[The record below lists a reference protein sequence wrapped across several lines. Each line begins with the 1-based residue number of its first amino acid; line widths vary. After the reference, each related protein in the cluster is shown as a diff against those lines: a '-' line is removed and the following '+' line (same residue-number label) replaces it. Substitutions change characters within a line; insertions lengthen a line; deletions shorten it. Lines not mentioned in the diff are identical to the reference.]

1 MVREES
7 QQVAPSGYTWLEID
21 SQDDYDRLAD
31 ILDIEFEPETIA
43 DQLKNS
49 ISSEVSGVLVEHDY
63 IDKDYRSTFYNFYAK
78 MGRPYRQDCVR
89 LHFFDKD
96 VILSESPLDLQ
107 GPDAWLEGHYFGYM
121 VLRPTILATLGRS
134 LLSPRIRIGACGTAI
149 QSQHKVHLLG
159 HTLSVWGFPSMAQPA
174 DIAVCAHVSCWAIL
188 RHYSEQY
195 AQHRELLVH
204 DITMLAQPFDPGGLT
219 PSLGLNL
226 YEAERIFQAAG
237 CYPLMIVREWD
248 DSAQEYVDDDRF
260 FAQMLSYLDSGFPLF
275 VSLQSEAMD
284 NEGHAIVLAGYD
296 WRDESGDSREDSS
309 HVWSLV
315 NSFLAVDDNMLPYS
329 SVGIGDDTGSKA
341 DTGNYY
347 KAKDFDA
354 FIVPLPDK
362 IFYPAQAVESFSLNT
377 MYPIFKAV
385 LNLPEKDT
393 LLRRYFITT
402 VSALR
407 RFARENVSQFG
418 DELTDLLM
426 HLKTA
431 QFVWVIEYASK
442 EQWHDRHITARV
454 VLDAS
459 ASRKDEQ
466 PMWLC
471 HNHELAI
478 VFDRSSGVPGGRE
491 IALRR
496 PANTPLSRMETN
508 LHPVRS
514 PSVDR
519 PTNATGASETRR
531 NAWTEG

>member
-1 MVREES
+1 MSEES
-7 QQVAPSGYTWLEID
+7 QEVAPIGYTWLEID
-21 SQDDYDRLAD
+21 SKDDYDKLVG
-31 ILDIEFEPETIA
+31 ILDVEFEPAVIA
-43 DQLKNS
+43 HELKNN
-49 ISSEVSGVLVEHDY
+49 ISSEIVSGVLVEHDY
-63 IDKDYRSTFYNFYAK
+63 IDKDYRSAFYNYYAK

-89 LHFFDKD
+89 LHFFAKD
-96 VILSESPLDLQ
+96 VTFSESPPDLQ
-107 GPDAWLEGHYFGYM
+107 GPDAWLEDHYFGFM
-121 VLRPTILATLGRS
+121 VLRPTITATLGRS
-134 LLSPRIRIGACGTAI
+134 LLSPRIRIGACGKAI

-159 HTLSVWGFPSMAQPA
+159 YTLSVWGFPSMAQHA

-195 AQHRELLVH
+195 ARHRELLMH

-226 YEAERIFQAAG
+226 YEAERIFQAAC

-248 DSAQEYVDDDRF
+248 EDAGDWVDDDRF

-284 NEGHAIVLAGYD
+284 NEGHAIVLAGYE
-296 WRDESGDSREDSS
+296 WRDEAEDSREGSS

-315 NSFLAVDDNMLPYS
+315 NSLLAVDDNMLPYS
-329 SVGIGDDTGSKA
+329 TVGIREDTKSEVDVEHYTA
-341 DTGNYY
+341 E
-347 KAKDFDA
+347 DFDA

-362 IFYPAQAVESFSLNT
+362 IFYPAQAVESFSLGT
-377 MYPIFKAV
+377 MYPIYKAV
-385 LNLPEKDT
+385 LNLPEEDT
-393 LLRRYFITT
+393 LLQRYFITT

-418 DELTDLLM
+418 DVLADLLM
-426 HLKTA
+426 HLKTT
-431 QFVWVIEYASK
+431 QFVWVIEYASQ
-442 EQWHDRHITARV
+442 EQWSDRHITARV

-459 ASRKDEQ
+459 ASHKDEQ

-478 VFDRSSGVPGGRE
+478 VFDRSSGVPDGRE

-496 PANTPLSRMETN
+496 PADTPLSRMETN
-508 LHPVRS
+508 LRPVRS
-514 PSVDR
+514 PPSER
-519 PTNATGASETRR
+519 PANASGAPNPGR
-531 NAWTEG
+531 NA

>member
-1 MVREES
+1 MSEDP
-7 QQVAPSGYTWLEID
+7 QDVATGGYAWLEID
-21 SQDDYDRLAD
+21 SPDDYDRLVD
-31 ILDIEFEPETIA
+31 ILDVEFEPEVIA
-43 DQLKNS
+43 WKLKNN

-63 IDKDYRSTFYNFYAK
+63 IDKDYRSTLYNFYAK

-96 VILSESPLDLQ
+96 VAFSESPLDLQ
-107 GPDAWLEGHYFGYM
+107 GPDNWLEDHYFGYM
-121 VLRPTILATLGRS
+121 VLRPTIWATLGRS
-134 LLSPRIRIGACGTAI
+134 LLSPRIRIGAWGNAI
-149 QSQHKVHLLG
+149 QSRHKVHLLG
-159 HTLSVWGFPSMAQPA
+159 YTLSVWGFPSMAQHA

-204 DITMLAQPFDPGGLT
+204 DITMLAKPFDPGGLT

-248 DSAQEYVDDDRF
+248 DDAQEWVDDDRF
-260 FAQMLSYLDSGFPLF
+260 FVQMLSYLDSGFPLF

-296 WRDESGDSREDSS
+296 WRDGPGASKEGSS

-315 NSFLAVDDNMLPYS
+315 NGLLAVDDNMLPYS
-329 SVGIGDDTGSKA
+329 SVSIGDGTKSDV
-341 DTGNYY
+341 DIENYT
-347 KAKDFDA
+347 AEDFNA

-362 IFYPAQAVESFSLNT
+362 IFYPAQAVESFSLDT
-377 MYPIFKAV
+377 MYPIYKKM
-385 LNLPEKDT
+385 LKLPEEDT

-402 VSALR
+402 VSELR
-407 RFARENVSQFG
+407 SFARENISQFG
-418 DELTDLLM
+418 DELADLLM
-426 HLKTA
+426 HLKTT
-431 QFVWVIEYASK
+431 QFIWVIEYASE
-442 EQWHDRHITARV
+442 EQWSDRHITARV
-454 VLDAS
+454 VVDAS
-459 ASRKDEQ
+459 ASLKDEQ

-478 VFDRSSGVPGGRE
+478 VFDRSSGVPKGSK

-496 PANTPLSRMETN
+496 PADTPLSRMEPN
-508 LHPVRS
+508 LRPVR
-514 PSVDR
+514 PRPAGQPANAVSV
-519 PTNATGASETRR
+519 PEPGR
-531 NAWTEG
+531 NA

>member
-1 MVREES
+1 MAVSEES
-7 QQVAPSGYTWLEID
+7 QEVAPGGYTWLEID
-21 SQDDYDRLAD
+21 CQDDYDRLVD
-31 ILDIEFEPETIA
+31 ILDVEFEPAVIA
-43 DQLKNS
+43 EELKTN
-49 ISSEVSGVLVEHDY
+49 ISSEIVSGVLVEHDY

-96 VILSESPLDLQ
+96 VSFSESPLDLQ
-107 GPDAWLEGHYFGYM
+107 GPDAWLEDHYFGFM
-121 VLRPTILATLGRS
+121 VLRPTIAATLGRS
-134 LLSPRIRIGACGTAI
+134 LLSPRIRIGARGTAI
-149 QSQHKVHLLG
+149 QSRHKVHLLG
-159 HTLSVWGFPSMAQPA
+159 YTLSVWGFPSMAQHA

-195 AQHRELLVH
+195 AQHRELLMH
-204 DITMLAQPFDPGGLT
+204 EITMMAQPFDPGGLT

-248 DSAQEYVDDDRF
+248 DEAQEWVNDDRF

-275 VSLQSEAMD
+275 MSLQSEAMD
-284 NEGHAIVLAGYD
+284 NEGHAIVLAGYE
-296 WRDESGDSREDSS
+296 WRDESGDSREGSS

-315 NSFLAVDDNMLPYS
+315 NSLLAVDDNMLPYS
-329 SVGIGDDTGSKA
+329 SVGIGDDTRSEV
-341 DTGNYY
+341 DTENYT
-347 KAKDFDA
+347 AEDFNA

-362 IFYPAQAVESFSLNT
+362 IFYPAQAVESFSLDT
-377 MYPIFKAV
+377 MYPIYKAV
-385 LNLPEKDT
+385 LNLPEEDT

-418 DELTDLLM
+418 DELVDLLM
-426 HLKTA
+426 HLKTT
-431 QFVWVIEYASK
+431 QFVWVIEYAS
-442 EQWHDRHITARV
+442 EVQWNDRHITARV

-478 VFDRSSGVPGGRE
+478 VFDRSSGVPDGRE

-496 PANTPLSRMETN
+496 AANTPLSRMETN
-508 LHPVRS
+508 LRPVRS
-514 PSVDR
+514 PPVDR
-519 PTNATGASETRR
+519 SANATGAPEPGRS
-531 NAWTEG
+531 A

>member
-1 MVREES
+1 MSEEP
-7 QQVAPSGYTWLEID
+7 QDLATGGYTWLQVD
-21 SQDDYDRLAD
+21 SPDDYDRLVG
-31 ILDIEFEPETIA
+31 ILDVAFDPEAIA
-43 DQLKNS
+43 WELKNN

-78 MGRPYRQDCVR
+78 MGRPYRQDCIR

-96 VILSESPLDLQ
+96 VTFRESSLDLR
-107 GPDAWLEGHYFGYM
+107 GPDEWLEEHYFGYI
-121 VLRPTILATLGRS
+121 VLRPTISATLGRS
-134 LLSPRIRIGACGTAI
+134 LLSPRIRIGARGNAI
-149 QSQHKVHLLG
+149 QSRHKVHVFG
-159 HTLSVWGFPSMAQPA
+159 YTLSVLGFPSMAQHA

-204 DITMLAQPFDPGGLT
+204 DITMLAKPFDPGGLT

-248 DSAQEYVDDDRF
+248 DDAQGWTDDGKF

-284 NEGHAIVLAGYD
+284 NEGHAIVLAGYE
-296 WRDESGDSREDSS
+296 WRDEREDSNQGNS

-315 NSFLAVDDNMLPYS
+315 NSLLAVDDNMLPYS
-329 SVGIGDDTGSKA
+329 SVDIGDGMNSEMATE
-341 DTGNYY
+341 NYT
-347 KAKDFDA
+347 AEDFNA

-362 IFYPAQAVESFSLNT
+362 IFYPAQAVESFSLDT
-377 MYPIFKAV
+377 MYPIYRTL
-385 LNLPEKDT
+385 LNLPQEDT

-407 RFARENVSQFG
+407 RFARANISQFG
-418 DELTDLLM
+418 DELAALLM
-426 HLKTA
+426 HLKTT
-431 QFVWVIEYASK
+431 QFVWVIEYASE
-442 EQWHDRHITARV
+442 EQWKDRHITARV

-478 VFDRSSGVPGGRE
+478 VFDRSSEVPKGHE

-496 PANTPLSRMETN
+496 PADTPLSRMETN
-508 LHPVRS
+508 LRPVRS
-514 PSVDR
+514 NPADR
-519 PTNATGASETRR
+519 PANAKSSPEPGR
-531 NAWTEG
+531 NT